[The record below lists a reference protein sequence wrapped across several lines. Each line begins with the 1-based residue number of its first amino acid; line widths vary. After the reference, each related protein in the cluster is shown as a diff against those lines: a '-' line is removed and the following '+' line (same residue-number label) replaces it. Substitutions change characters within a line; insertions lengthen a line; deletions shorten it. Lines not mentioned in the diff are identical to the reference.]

1 MPTSLFIVRATIA
14 DLAQRA
20 AFDDWY
26 RGDHLPWAVKAFG
39 AQKAWRCWS
48 DSDPAQH
55 IATYQFADRAALDR
69 GTAPEIIKPLV
80 ADFDRVWPG
89 IPRTREVMT
98 VVEEIGGAF

>member
-14 DLAQRA
+14 NPAKRA

-26 RGDHLPWAVKAFG
+26 RVDHLPWAVKAFG

-48 DSDPAQH
+48 DTDPSCH
-55 IATYQFADRAALDR
+55 IATYQFPDRAALDR

-80 ADFDRVWPG
+80 EDFDRVWPG

-98 VVEEIGGAF
+98 VVEEIAGS

>member
-14 DLAQRA
+14 DPAKRA

-26 RGDHLPWAVKAFG
+26 RNDHLPWAVKAFG

-48 DSDPAQH
+48 DTDPSQH
-55 IATYQFADRAALDR
+55 IATYRFTDRAALDR
-69 GTAPEIIKPLV
+69 GTTAEIMKPLV
-80 ADFDRVWPG
+80 EDFDRVWPG

-98 VVEEIGGAF
+98 VAEEIDG

>member
-14 DLAQRA
+14 DPAKRA

-26 RGDHLPWAVKAFG
+26 RKDHLPWAVKAFG

-48 DSDPAQH
+48 DTDPSQH
-55 IATYQFADRAALDR
+55 IATYQFPDRAALDR
-69 GTAPEIIKPLV
+69 GTAAGIMKPLV
-80 ADFDRVWPG
+80 EDFDRVWPG

-98 VVEEIGGAF
+98 MVEEIGAS